1 MVPRTSLEG
10 SWKKALHHH
19 IAVVRMENISNAANY
34 DPIGKRRL
42 VVEDGQGVLVH
53 ILSGRPWYTHQKV
66 NCSLEC

>member
-10 SWKKALHHH
+10 SCKKAFHHH
-19 IAVVRMENISNAANY
+19 IAVVKIENISNTVKY

-53 ILSGRPWYTHQKV
+53 ILSGRP
-66 NCSLEC
+66 